1 MQLSFHVLVSWNR
14 LSLFFCS
21 ETICYVKIKKKNKN
35 KFCVIRIARSKA
47 CEAQV
52 AGLIDMLQV
61 LTPSFKHNRLKWE
74 NCHSEKLHS
83 ENCQYMCLGKDVVSN
98 LLQFCG
104 QDLKAS
110 ELKIV
115 LGIETDNKLNFESYL
130 KTAVKYPEN

>member
-1 MQLSFHVLVSWNR
+1 
-14 LSLFFCS
+14 
-21 ETICYVKIKKKNKN
+21 
-35 KFCVIRIARSKA
+35 
-47 CEAQV
+47 
-52 AGLIDMLQV
+52 
-61 LTPSFKHNRLKWE
+61 
-74 NCHSEKLHS
+74 
-83 ENCQYMCLGKDVVSN
+83 MCLGKDVVSN